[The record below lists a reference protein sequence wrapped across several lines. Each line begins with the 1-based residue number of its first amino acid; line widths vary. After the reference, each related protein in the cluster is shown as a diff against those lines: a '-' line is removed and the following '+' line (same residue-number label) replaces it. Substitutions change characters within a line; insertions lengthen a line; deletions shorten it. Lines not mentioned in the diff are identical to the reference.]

1 MQHTIFSIT
10 FSDKGDDDIQDDVYD
25 DDDDDDDDDVLY
37 EKDYSLNET
46 SESRSQNN
54 NLISLQVWSKKI
66 VYKAR
71 SGDNQ

>member
-1 MQHTIFSIT
+1 MLHTIFSIT
-10 FSDKGDDDIQDDVYD
+10 FFNKGDNDIQDDVYDD

-54 NLISLQVWSKKI
+54 NLISLQVLSKKCFL
-66 VYKAR
+66 
-71 SGDNQ
+71 